1 MGGMMQSSKTMELN
15 PTHDIIRALVSK
27 LDSEGENSKTVKDI
41 VWLQYE
47 TALLASGFSLD
58 KPVGFVDRINRLVRL
73 GLGVD
78 DDEDDEVGGVDAG
91 EEDTATC
98 TDDAEE
104 QKETSE
110 DDTSMEEVD

>member
-1 MGGMMQSSKTMELN
+1 MQSSKTMELN

-78 DDEDDEVGGVDAG
+78 DDEDEEVG
-91 EEDTATC
+91 EEGTTTC

-104 QKETSE
+104 LKKTSE
-110 DDTSMEEVD
+110 DDTGMEEVD